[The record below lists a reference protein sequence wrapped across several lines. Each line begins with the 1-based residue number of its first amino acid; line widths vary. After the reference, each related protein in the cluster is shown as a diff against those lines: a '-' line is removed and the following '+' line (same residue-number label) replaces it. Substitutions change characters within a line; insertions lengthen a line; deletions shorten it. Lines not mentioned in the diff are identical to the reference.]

1 MNSSVRSHF
10 FSDSEAHEK
19 KTRHRLF
26 LVDYPEEKL
35 LVQRSH
41 GTRHE
46 TGDEGGASQE
56 PYVRLP
62 YLLRCNW
69 EVLDSGGFKYCTTKE
84 CRAAS
89 FCT

>member
-1 MNSSVRSHF
+1 M
-10 FSDSEAHEK
+10 
-19 KTRHRLF
+19 
-26 LVDYPEEKL
+26 
-35 LVQRSH
+35 QRSH

-56 PYVRLP
+56 LYVRLP
-62 YLLRCNW
+62 YYVVW